1 MIEDIIITYNDSP
14 NEESKHFFETCADII
29 RQKAVDAGI
38 NYHNIDNSKLNNP
51 EIENK
56 INTFNSTFIL
66 SAFSHGSKTALHNHE
81 LEEYISTQTNN
92 YIFSGNIVYTFACE
106 CGCDLKE
113 DLERKGVASFW
124 GYTKK
129 VKIRPYDDR
138 FITCAT
144 EGLVALLEGNTL
156 EESKNRMIDKYDKAI
171 NSLYQESFL
180 QAAFLL
186 ENKESFVVYGN
197 DGLNIYKM

>member
-1 MIEDIIITYNDSP
+1 MIEDILIAYNDSQE
-14 NEESKHFFETCADII
+14 EESKHFFETCADVV
-29 RQKAVDAGI
+29 RQKAVDIGL
-38 NYHNIDNSKLNNP
+38 NYHNIDSVKLNNS
-51 EIENK
+51 EIETK
-56 INTFNSTFIL
+56 VNTLNSTFIL
-66 SAFSHGSKTALHNHE
+66 SAFSHGSKSALYNHE

-129 VKIRPYDDR
+129 VKIRPYDDN
-138 FITCAT
+138 FIICAT
-144 EGLVALLEGNTL
+144 EGLIALLDGNTL
-156 EESKNRMIDKYDKAI
+156 EESKNRMIDKYDEAI
-171 NSLYQESFL
+171 SSLYQDSFL

-186 ENKESFVVYGN
+186 ENKESLVIYGN
-197 DGLNIYKM
+197 EDLNIFKM